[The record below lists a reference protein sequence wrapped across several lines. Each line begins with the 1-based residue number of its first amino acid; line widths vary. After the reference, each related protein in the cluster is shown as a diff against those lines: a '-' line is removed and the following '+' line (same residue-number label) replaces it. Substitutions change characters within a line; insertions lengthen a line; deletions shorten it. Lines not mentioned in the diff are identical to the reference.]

1 MKTKSILTAIV
12 TLTLCAGAA
21 TAKGGG
27 KKGAGHGSK
36 LDTDGDGMVSLTE
49 FTAKSKKPDKAK
61 KHFEKADANH
71 DGQLDKTELA
81 SLKKKGDKKHKG
93 NK

>member
-21 TAKGGG
+21 TAKGG

-36 LDTDGDGMVSLTE
+36 FDTDSDGKISLTE
-49 FTAKSKKPDKAK
+49 FTAKCKKPERAGKIFK
-61 KHFEKADANH
+61 KADTNN
-71 DGQLDKTELA
+71 DGQLEKTEIA
-81 SLKKKGDKKHKG
+81 ALKEKAGKKHKG